1 MSQQNSVSTGGQPQ
15 NGMGTAA
22 LILGILQFVCL
33 GTIGSIL
40 ANVFGKIGMNRA
52 DQGLATNRG
61 AAKAGF
67 VLGRICVNLTN
78 FSGRASRSEFWWFY
92 LFIVIVGTILSII
105 ASATGASSGSGGGV
119 ITFILLVVLGLASL
133 SVSVRR
139 LHDTNKSGWLVL
151 LNLLPC
157 IGPIILIVFWV
168 QPSTEGDNSHG
179 PRPTA

>member
-1 MSQQNSVSTGGQPQ
+1 
-15 NGMGTAA
+15 MGF
-22 LILGILQFVCL
+22 GE
-33 GTIGSIL
+33 SIKH
-40 ANVFGKIGMNRA
+40 VFSNM
-52 DQGLATNRG
+52 
-61 AAKAGF
+61 
-67 VLGRICVNLTN
+67 TN

-92 LFIVIVGTILSII
+92 LFIVIVAAVLSII

-119 ITFILLVVLGLASL
+119 ITFIIYVIVILAIL

-139 LHDTNKSGWLVL
+139 LHDSNKSGWLIL

-157 IGPIILIVFWV
+157 IGPIILIIFWV

>member
-1 MSQQNSVSTGGQPQ
+1 
-15 NGMGTAA
+15 MGF
-22 LILGILQFVCL
+22 GE
-33 GTIGSIL
+33 SIKH
-40 ANVFGKIGMNRA
+40 VFG
-52 DQGLATNRG
+52 
-61 AAKAGF
+61 
-67 VLGRICVNLTN
+67 NLTN

-92 LFIVIVGTILSII
+92 LFIVIVAAVLSII

-119 ITFILLVVLGLASL
+119 ITFIIYVIVILAIL

-139 LHDTNKSGWLVL
+139 LHDSNKSGWLIL

-157 IGPIILIVFWV
+157 IGPIILIIFWV

>member
-40 ANVFGKIGMNRA
+40 AIVFGKIGMNRA

-67 VLGRICVNLTN
+67 VLGWIGVILT
-78 FSGRASRSEFWWFY
+78 
-92 LFIVIVGTILSII
+92 II
-105 ASATGASSGSGGGV
+105 AIIVAIIAGVSGGSS
-119 ITFILLVVLGLASL
+119 A
-133 SVSVRR
+133 
-139 LHDTNKSGWLVL
+139 
-151 LNLLPC
+151 
-157 IGPIILIVFWV
+157 
-168 QPSTEGDNSHG
+168 
-179 PRPTA
+179 